1 MKTFHHV
8 MWDSNMNNMLLT
20 PNLTNLREKML
31 GYLFKKVKEQDQIY
45 KSASCSTDKYTTSH
59 FKGYAFGIHKQE
71 INTEELQYRCDIKS
85 GKTPSQ
91 NSIYILCNYCVKDI
105 THVISSCSKMS
116 SRYYL
121 PLRHDVK
128 ATTVCNQI
136 LQKENPDK
144 KKLINNETEFITP
157 FNDKELWWNML
168 V

>member
-1 MKTFHHV
+1 
-8 MWDSNMNNMLLT
+8 
-20 PNLTNLREKML
+20 ML
-31 GYLFKKVKEQDQIY
+31 GYLFKKVKEQDQID

-59 FKGYAFGIHKQE
+59 FEGYAFGIHKQE
-71 INTEELQYRCDIKS
+71 INTKELQYRCDTKS

-105 THVISSCSKMS
+105 TRVISSCSKMS

-128 ATTVCNQI
+128 ATTVYNEI

-144 KKLINNETEFITP
+144 KKLINNKTEFITP
-157 FNDKELWWNML
+157 FNDKELW
-168 V
+168 